1 MKISSKN
8 PIISIIIPVYNME
21 DYVEQSVMSVVNQTF
36 KNVEIIV
43 VDDGSTDSSLQI
55 IEKLARK
62 HKRIKVISKENS
74 GLASAYN
81 AGQHM
86 AKGKYIYFL
95 DSDDW
100 LEPDCLGIMYNVA
113 EKTQAEV
120 IKSFGFI
127 VERNGYALDQIMIP
141 PQKCDRLITNM
152 LEIPEFVSKHVAQ
165 WTCLY
170 RRDFILNNNIWCPEF
185 PKNMSPDS
193 DYMYH
198 VWCKCKKLFVIK
210 KMFVHYRTDNDNS
223 VKNSGSAMSFRLMR
237 GHMAARATMVKL
249 FMPNPYWYVKTRIE
263 FEHFLYELIT
273 YRCSTNRWGYI
284 KAISKIFKENIRH
297 GLVNLKPYTFKHRM
311 TYKIIAWFP
320 WVYWLNSTLKIYTE
334 TLNRRTGGITLNV
347 LGGIYKRRD
356 EKDTR
361 KIFLFGHLIKK
372 YIKVRREDYVSAK

>member
-8 PIISIIIPVYNME
+8 PIISVIIPVYNME
-21 DYVEQSVMSVVNQTF
+21 AYVEKSVMSVVNQTF

-81 AGQHM
+81 AGQRA

-120 IKSFGFI
+120 VKSFGFI
-127 VERNGYALDQIMIP
+127 VERNGYALDQVMLP

-273 YRCSTNRWGYI
+273 YRCSTNRWEYI
-284 KAISKIFKENIRH
+284 KAISKIFKENLRH
-297 GLVNLKPYTFKHRM
+297 GLVNLKPYTFKHRI
-311 TYKIIAWFP
+311 TYKTIAWFP
-320 WVYWLNSTLKIYTE
+320 WAYWLNSTLKIYTE

-356 EKDTR
+356 EKNMR
-361 KIFLFGHLIKK
+361 KIFLFGHLIKT
-372 YIKVRREDYVSAK
+372 YVKVRRENYVSAK